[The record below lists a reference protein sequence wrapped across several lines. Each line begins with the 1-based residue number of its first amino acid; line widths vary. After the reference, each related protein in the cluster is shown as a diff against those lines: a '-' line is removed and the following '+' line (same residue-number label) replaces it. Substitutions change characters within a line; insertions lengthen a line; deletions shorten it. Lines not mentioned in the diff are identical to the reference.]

1 MYDLIDR
8 TIVAHIRDYIQ
19 KCGGWP
25 SEWYVGIATDARQR
39 LFGDHNVAE
48 HGGYW
53 IYDQASSEA
62 VARATEAAL
71 LRDGYRGGTGGGREP
86 RFVYAYK
93 ITNYTSED

>member
-1 MYDLIDR
+1 MYALPDSR
-8 TIVAHIRDYIQ
+8 IVAHIRDYIQ
-19 KCGGWP
+19 KCGGWS
-25 SEWYVGIATDARQR
+25 SEWYVGIATDVRQR
-39 LFGDHNVAE
+39 LFGDHNVDE

-71 LRDGYRGGTGGGREP
+71 LRYGYRGGTGGGREP

>member
-1 MYDLIDR
+1 MYAFPDSR
-8 TIVAHIRDYIQ
+8 IVAHIRDYIQ
-19 KCGGWP
+19 KRGGWS

-71 LRDGYRGGTGGGREP
+71 LRDGYRGGPGGGANP
-86 RFVYAYK
+86 RYVYAYR
-93 ITNYTSED
+93 ITSNTRE